1 MLQLEL
7 SWYSSSSFVSYC
19 FRDKMQKIDKVIPSR
34 IQKAA
39 KEGSVAILSKV
50 SDKREFQLAVRREH
64 VWEVVSPR
72 AGKIIQISFRTG
84 EGRKMRTDD
93 FTVVSVDQYFVWLN
107 EVSWNDE
114 KKTFERKGSPFRVE
128 LEKVHF
134 IMDGD
139 LGIWPARVKR
149 KG

>member
-1 MLQLEL
+1 M
-7 SWYSSSSFVSYC
+7 S
-19 FRDKMQKIDKVIPSR
+19 
-34 IQKAA
+34 KAPNNR
-39 KEGSVAILSKV
+39 EMRLAIK
-50 SDKREFQLAVRREH
+50 REH
-64 VWEVVSPR
+64 VWNDISTR
-72 AGKIIQISFRTG
+72 IGKIIQITFRTG